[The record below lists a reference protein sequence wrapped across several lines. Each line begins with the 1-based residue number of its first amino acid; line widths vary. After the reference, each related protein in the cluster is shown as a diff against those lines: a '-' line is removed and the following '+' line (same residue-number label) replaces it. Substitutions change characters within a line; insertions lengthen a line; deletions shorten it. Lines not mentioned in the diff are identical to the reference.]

1 MTRIKAKTT
10 TFQNRR
16 DFEAAVDKAAAL
28 QLKLE
33 ADIAE
38 HNQRK
43 AAEDKAFKTRVKTAQ
58 AKLNEIVTQCE
69 SYAAHNR
76 EELLG
81 EKQTA
86 ETKLAFFGYRK
97 SPGIVKTLN
106 SKWTLGK
113 AVAALKEAGK
123 LAFFGYR
130 KSPGIVKTLNSK
142 WTLGKAVAALK
153 EAGKLAC
160 VKVTESLDK
169 QAVKSQ
175 LSEPEMARFGL
186 RIDAPEE
193 FGIEAKRAEETPAKK
208 ATA

>member
-10 TFQNRR
+10 TFSCRR
-16 DFEAAVDKAAAL
+16 DFEAAVDKAATL

-38 HNQRK
+38 FNQRK
-43 AAEDKAFKTRVKTAQ
+43 AAEDKAFKSRVKLAN
-58 AKLNEIVTQCE
+58 AKLNEVVTQCE
-69 SYAAHNR
+69 SYAAHHR

-81 EKQTA
+81 DLQTG
-86 ETKLAFFGYRK
+86 ETKLARFGYRK
-97 SPGIVKTLN
+97 SPGIIKTLN

-113 AVAALKEAGK
+113 AVEALKA
-123 LAFFGYR
+123 
-130 KSPGIVKTLNSK
+130 
-142 WTLGKAVAALK
+142 
-153 EAGKLAC
+153 AGKLAC
-160 VKVTESLDK
+160 VKVTETLDK

-175 LSEPEMARFGL
+175 LSEPEMAEFGL

-208 ATA
+208 ATSKA

>member
-123 LAFFGYR
+123 LA
-130 KSPGIVKTLNSK
+130 
-142 WTLGKAVAALK
+142 
-153 EAGKLAC
+153 C